1 MIFAT
6 NIAETSITI
15 PNIKYVVDTGK
26 VKSRSFNSVTGFE
39 SLKVQNISKA
49 QACQRSGRA
58 GRIMNGICYR
68 LFTKEQYALLRDH
81 TIPELQRCNLANVVL
96 HLIAIGIRDIT
107 SFDFIDKPS
116 EEVSTKIPN
125 SPLKTHKKYP

>member
-26 VKSRSFNSVTGFE
+26 VKSRTYDSVTGFE
-39 SLKVQNISKA
+39 SLKVRNISKA

-58 GRIMNGICYR
+58 GRIMNGVCYR
-68 LFTKEQYALLRDH
+68 LFTKEEYDAFRDH
-81 TIPELQRCNLANVVL
+81 TIPELQRCNLANVLL
-96 HLIAIGIRDIT
+96 HLIAIGIRDVKK
-107 SFDFIDKPS
+107 FDFIDKPS
-116 EEVSTKIPN
+116 DEVYNRLLVTYTSA
-125 SPLKTHKKYP
+125 SLPLR